1 MPTQVSSAGGR
12 FAFDDD
18 WEFYDTQLTTFN
30 FAGGK
35 ILNWEG
41 RSCNGTSVFKNA
53 AGHESYIHG
62 TKGTT
67 FVNREGY
74 EIFDLKNNLRVCFG
88 I

>member
-74 EIFDLKNNLRVCFG
+74 EIFDLKNNL
-88 I
+88 IEK